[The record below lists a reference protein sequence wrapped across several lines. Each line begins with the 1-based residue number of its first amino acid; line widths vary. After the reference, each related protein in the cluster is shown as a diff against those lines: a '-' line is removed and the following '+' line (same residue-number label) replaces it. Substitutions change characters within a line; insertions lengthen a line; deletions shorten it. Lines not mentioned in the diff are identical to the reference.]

1 MSDLSLKIANVSV
14 RYRLFK
20 ERPKT
25 LQEYLI
31 HKLKGRRTNYEDFWA
46 LKDVDLE
53 VSKGETLGII
63 GANGAGKSTL
73 LKVVA
78 GVLKPT
84 TGDVLVNG
92 KIAPLIEL
100 GAGFNME
107 LTGAENIYLNA
118 SILGLSKKEIDRKFQ
133 AIVDFSELESFLY
146 SPLKTYSSGM
156 VARLGFSIATEVDP
170 SILIIDEILAVGD
183 EHFKK
188 KCTEKISRFR
198 EKGVTMLF
206 VSHNMEEVRRLCS
219 TVLWMERGS
228 PKMWGEPGEITEAYL
243 KALK

>member
-1 MSDLSLKIANVSV
+1 MSDLSLKVTDVSV
-14 RYRLFK
+14 RYRLSREK
-20 ERPKT
+20 PKT

-31 HKLKGRRTNYEDFWA
+31 HRLKGRKTNYENFWA
-46 LKDVDLE
+46 LKNVDLE
-53 VSKGETLGII
+53 VRNGETLGII

-84 TGDVLVNG
+84 KGTVFVNG

-100 GAGFNME
+100 GAGFDME
-107 LTGAENIYLNA
+107 LNGSENIYLNA
-118 SILGLSKKEIDRKFQ
+118 AILGLSKKEIDSKFQ
-133 AIVDFSELESFLY
+133 AILKFSELEDFIY

-156 VARLGFSIATEVDP
+156 IARLGFSIATEVDP

-183 EHFKK
+183 EHFKR
-188 KCTEKISRFR
+188 KCTERISRFK

-206 VSHNMEEVRRLCS
+206 VSHSMQDVRRLCN
-219 TVLWMERGS
+219 TVFWMEKGA
-228 PKMWGEPGEITEAYL
+228 PKMWGEPEKVTGEYL
-243 KALK
+243 KALT